1 MNLLLEEDTISKEK
15 FERAIKLVENFYKG
29 EKENEK
35 VKLKADSQTFKAI
48 TDVKEINGFYAIDK
62 YRGYYIENSESSSDS
77 FGYLSEVYYL
87 DDLNVKN
94 VKVLNNYYIKDD
106 KNVYCLGVKVKE
118 ADALTFKV
126 KNSFSSEAQDK
137 NHKYEYCKVIK

>member
-1 MNLLLEEDTISKEK
+1 MESKVIIS
-15 FERAIKLVENFYKG
+15 YKVAG
-29 EKENEK
+29 EF
-35 VKLKADSQTFKAI
+35 L
-48 TDVKEINGFYAIDK
+48 
-62 YRGYYIENSESSSDS
+62 
-77 FGYLSEVYYL
+77 
-87 DDLNVKN
+87 N